1 MAVSDTKWFKLKEL
15 EHPEIV
21 NQTALELLSEVREQ
35 AGQPLVVTDDG
46 RLPGEIPTG
55 ASPSSLHP
63 KGQAFDLRTRNKTAE
78 EMWRLLRA
86 VFNVADWICRGTKGG
101 VEVELVSSATDHHL
115 HIGFFLGSRS
125 FNTFVVR
132 TE

>member
-1 MAVSDTKWFKLKEL
+1 MADKDTKWFKLTEL
-15 EHPEIV
+15 SHPRIV

-35 AGQPLVVTDDG
+35 ANQALVITDDG
-46 RLPGEIPTG
+46 RLPEETPTG

-78 EMWRLLRA
+78 EMFRLLRA
-86 VFNVADWICRGTKGG
+86 MFNVADWICRGTKSG
-101 VEVELVSSATDHHL
+101 VEVELVSSSTDHHL
-115 HIGFFLGSRS
+115 HIGFFLGARS